1 MRASRHL
8 TSGSEML
15 RGEWSVVVV
24 FLKFFTAKDAKTT
37 KDKFVCKFDI
47 LKIIS
52 ILSLVQGPNDI
63 NHKYRTDISENN
75 SE

>member
-15 RGEWSVVVV
+15 REEWSVVVV

-37 KDKFVCKFDI
+37 KDKFVFKFDI